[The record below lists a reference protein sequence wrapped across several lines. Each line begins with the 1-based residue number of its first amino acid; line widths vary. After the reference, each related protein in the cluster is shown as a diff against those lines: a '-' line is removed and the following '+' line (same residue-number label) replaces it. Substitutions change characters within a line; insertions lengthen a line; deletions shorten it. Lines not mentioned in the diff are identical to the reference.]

1 MRITASIDAALLQ
14 SQETFM
20 QRRTLPLP
28 PAADSRPHLAA
39 RRRLAC
45 VLLALGATAVTFTSL
60 DALAGP
66 AHLGGQSLLAH
77 AAALVQTPA
86 TEPVRE
92 GVASL
97 QAWHAA
103 ARDAIARQRPN
114 QQAALRVLAVLAMA
128 QHRAAEAFAN
138 APASD
143 AAWQAL
149 FDSVSATTLSA
160 LLPAQTAEFKRLAD
174 ALSAGRGR
182 AAARADMQRADAV
195 AARTAREAISR
206 AAADGFDAPWSGD
219 APAVPTA
226 WRSLLQPPR
235 PPHLP
240 ALGRMTPVFLAS
252 GDAIRPVAP
261 PAVGSAAFAQAL
273 AEVKARAADADPARV
288 ERAKRWEMVTGSLVA
303 GFWDETA
310 THLIAEH
317 GLSGRQAS
325 RALAAALGAT
335 LDANIACHDAKYA
348 YWTPRPSQLDPTI
361 RPLVGLPNHPSYPS
375 NHACDSGAAAE
386 VLGAYFPVRRETLRA
401 MARDAG
407 ESRIDGGIHYRFDI
421 SAGFEIAHAAARA
434 ALAALPPPHALESR

>member
-1 MRITASIDAALLQ
+1 
-14 SQETFM
+14 M

-28 PAADSRPHLAA
+28 SAADSRPHLAA
-39 RRRLAC
+39 SRRLAC
-45 VLLALGATAVTFTSL
+45 VLLALGATTLTFTSL
-60 DALAGP
+60 DAIAGP
-66 AHLGGQSLLAH
+66 ADLSGRTFFAQH
-77 AAALVQTPA
+77 ATAPLPTPA
-86 TEPVRE
+86 TEPDRQ

-97 QAWHAA
+97 QVWHAA
-103 ARDAIARQRPN
+103 ARDAIARQRPT

-128 QHRAAEAFAN
+128 QHRAAEAFAD

-160 LLPAQTAEFKRLAD
+160 LLPGETAEFKRLAG
-174 ALSAGRGR
+174 ALAATRRST
-182 AAARADMQRADAV
+182 AAASDMQRADAV
-195 AARTAREAISR
+195 AARTAQEAISR
-206 AAADGFDAPWSGD
+206 AAVDGFDAPWSGD
-219 APAVPTA
+219 VPSVPTA
-226 WRSLLQPPR
+226 WRSLLQPAR

-252 GDAIRPVAP
+252 GDAIRPAAP

-273 AEVKARAADADPARV
+273 ADVKARADDADPARV
-288 ERAKRWEMVTGSLVA
+288 ARAKRWEMVTGSMVA

-310 THLIAEH
+310 THLIDEH

-348 YWTPRPSQLDPTI
+348 YWTPRPSQVDPTI
-361 RPLVGLPNHPSYPS
+361 RPIVGLPNHPSYPS

-386 VLGAYFPVRRETLRA
+386 VLGAYFPTRRETLRA

-421 SAGFEIAHAAARA
+421 TAGFEIAHAAARA
-434 ALAALPPPHALESR
+434 ALAALPPTHALESR